1 MIAEQ
6 ASDKT
11 KVLIADDHSMVLEV
25 LSLFLASQPDL
36 AVVSATN
43 LDEALDKLKEEGSVD
58 VVLLDYNMP
67 GMNGLDGLRKM
78 LESTDGKPVGII
90 TGTPTR
96 KLLDETLEMGG
107 AGLIPK
113 TMQARSL
120 ANAIRFIASGEV
132 YTPLSL
138 MHEEPTQAANPDSPL
153 SDREMTVLNYLG
165 EGKQNKEIAYELDLS
180 EATIKMHVRS
190 ICTKLSANN
199 RTHAV
204 FIARNSG
211 LL

>member
-1 MIAEQ
+1 MSAEQ
-6 ASDKT
+6 PMTKT

-25 LSLFLASQPDL
+25 LGLFLSSQPDL
-36 AVVSATN
+36 SVIQATT
-43 LDEALDKLKEEGSVD
+43 LDEALDKLAAEGPVD
-58 VVLLDYNMP
+58 VMLLDFNMP
-67 GMNGLDGLRKM
+67 GMNGLEGLKRA
-78 LESTDGKPVGII
+78 LSVSDGKPVAII

-96 KLLDETLEMGG
+96 QMLDETLELGG

-138 MHEEPTQAANPDSPL
+138 MHEDAPSAAQKESPL
-153 SDREMTVLNYLG
+153 SEREMTVLGFLG
-165 EGKQNKEIAYELDLS
+165 EGKQNKEIAYELNLS

-190 ICTKLSANN
+190 ICTKLEANN